1 MLGIRKG
8 MVPSACASVRLKN
21 GGPAR
26 MASTER
32 VVVTEI
38 LDKIFAELGGN
49 RESACLLALS
59 TVLTA

>member
-8 MVPSACASVRLKN
+8 MVPSAWASVRLKN

-38 LDKIFAELGGN
+38 LDKIFAEDPDGVVRRLRHVVPCG
-49 RESACLLALS
+49 
-59 TVLTA
+59 